1 MSGNEEKAK
10 LYERYMYDYDK
21 ISNEIGVI
29 KMNNFDLTKKDTD
42 KIKILEQKLSIIRS
56 RVEMLG

>member
-1 MSGNEEKAK
+1 
-10 LYERYMYDYDK
+10 MYDYDK

-29 KMNNFDLTKKDTD
+29 KMNNFDLTKEDTD
-42 KIKILEQKLSIIRS
+42 KVKLLEQKLSIIRS

>member
-1 MSGNEEKAK
+1 MRSNEEKAR

-29 KMNNFDLTKKDTD
+29 KMNNFDLKKR
-42 KIKILEQKLSIIRS
+42 L
-56 RVEMLG
+56 